1 MSDSRDYKSTL
12 FGSNRYLSSM
22 IQSQSSQSSQSTEES
37 SQSSSS
43 Q

>member
-1 MSDSRDYKSTL
+1 MSDSRDYKNIL
-12 FGSNRYLSSM
+12 FGSNLSSM
-22 IQSQSSQSSQSTEES
+22 IQSQSSQSTEES